1 MDKKLMQQ
9 IIKEALSKKLG
20 ADFQISIKEILKTNQ
35 KRDGLSIRSGSKT
48 STVVPVLYLE
58 PYYKDLERNM
68 PLEDVINDILDDYFG
83 AVNYSENYDLSSV
96 FDFDWAKDRLYV
108 RIINRHLNEEMLK
121 NVPHSLFLDDFAV
134 TVHCFVGTEA
144 QEEASLMITDKFLKL
159 WNVRSDALISYA
171 IQNTRK
177 IAGVE
182 LMNMHDFL
190 RRLDP
195 DGFFGVTSSIPIWIL
210 TNRQKQF
217 GAASI
222 LFDDV
227 LKDFA
232 KDFGS
237 FYTVFSSV
245 HEVLLLPAEND
256 SDLDTISFMNR
267 SVNET
272 EVAENEILGTKAY
285 YYSMDKGFVL

>member
-20 ADFQISIKEILKTNQ
+20 ADFQISIEEVLKTNQ
-35 KRDGLSIRSGSKT
+35 KRDALIIRPT
-48 STVVPVLYLE
+48 QETTTPLIYLE
-58 PYYKDLERNM
+58 PYYKDLEGNM
-68 PLEDVINDILDDYFG
+68 PLDDVINDILDDYFR
-83 AVNYSENYDLSSV
+83 AIYRSENYDVSPV

-121 NVPHSLFLDDFAV
+121 KVPHSLFLDDFAV
-134 TVHCFVGTEA
+134 TVHCFVGTKA

-159 WNVRSDALISYA
+159 WNVRSDALVSYA

-177 IAGVE
+177 ISGVE
-182 LMNMHDFL
+182 LMNMQDFL
-190 RRLDP
+190 RKLDL
-195 DGFFGVTSSIPIWIL
+195 DGFFDAAFSVPIWIL

-232 KDFGS
+232 KDFGD

-245 HEVLLLPAEND
+245 HEILLLPAENN
-256 SDLDTISFMNR
+256 SDLDTISLMNR

-285 YYSMDKGFVL
+285 YYSMDKGFIL